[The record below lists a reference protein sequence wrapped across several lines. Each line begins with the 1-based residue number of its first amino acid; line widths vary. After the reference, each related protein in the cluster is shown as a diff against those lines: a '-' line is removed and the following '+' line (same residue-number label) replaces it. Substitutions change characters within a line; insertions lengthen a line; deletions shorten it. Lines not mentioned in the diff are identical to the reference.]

1 MVRGEIHE
9 WEVNRENIF
18 SVEEIII
25 RDLSYEGRESKL
37 FKSTNCETYTII
49 AEEEKIVLRKLL
61 KLSHRGFMLR
71 LNE

>member
-49 AEEEKIVLRKLL
+49 AEEEKNSAEKTSETKPPWIYVTIK
-61 KLSHRGFMLR
+61 
-71 LNE
+71 